1 MEIFP
6 MLDRPPRTAFD
17 RNPFVAPGALVLAD
31 VIRLIEAD
39 GALDPRRRRDLSSAV
54 RGVCRLLERDPVMV
68 PADIRT
74 IRTGLDLE
82 RHPAARVSRK
92 TVQNTVSGVV
102 AALRHVGVVD
112 APQTSKVRLDP
123 LWRALHDRLPDKRF
137 KGGLSRFCRFCS
149 SCGIDPKD
157 VSDDT
162 VTSFMVAVETGTM
175 LRKPRELHRR
185 VTRLWN
191 EASDA
196 VPGWPR
202 QRLTEPDY
210 REPPFHVPWDELP
223 AGLRADIDSYLEWK
237 GGGRFLADDG
247 PRHTCKPSTLRLNR
261 RQLHGA
267 ASMALRAG
275 TPPTELSSLADL
287 ASPRTVKAILSGY
300 HARNDG
306 KVTTYMIDLAE
317 FLVSVARGW
326 VEADAVTLETLR
338 GYRRRLGSPPGGM
351 TEKNKALIRK
361 FDDRER
367 VARLLHA
374 PARLM
379 EEAARASVESRR
391 GALLAQQAV
400 ALGILIMAPMRI
412 GTLLALR
419 LDQHVT
425 LPGGAGSCI
434 VLEVPGSAVK
444 NEVLLHHPLPQ
455 ATTRMLEEYI
465 RRYRPVLVAPDCPW
479 LFPGRDS
486 AAKSYATL
494 QSQLKSQIKRLVG
507 IHMTPHQ
514 FRHLAAKLYLDR
526 KPGQYEV
533 VRRLLGHKTIKT
545 TIAFYAEFSTERAS
559 RLFDDVVEQLQE
571 ELPDPSRPRPR
582 KGR

>member
-1 MEIFP
+1 
-6 MLDRPPRTAFD
+6 MLDQPPRTAFD

-39 GALDPRRRRDLSSAV
+39 AALDARRRHDLCSAV
-54 RGVCRLLERDPVMV
+54 RGVCRLLDRDPAMV
-68 PADIRT
+68 PADLRT
-74 IRTGLDLE
+74 IRTGLGLG
-82 RHPAARVSRK
+82 RRSHAGVSKK
-92 TVQNTVSGVV
+92 TVQNTLSGAV

-123 LWRALHDRLPDKRF
+123 VWRTLYDRLPDQRLKS
-137 KGGLSRFCRFCS
+137 GLSRFCRFCS
-149 SCGIDPKD
+149 FCGVDPTD
-157 VSDDT
+157 VSDAT
-162 VTSFMVAVETGTM
+162 VASFMVAVETGT
-175 LRKPRELHRR
+175 LARKPRDLHRR
-185 VTRLWN
+185 VTRVWN

-210 REPPFHVPWDELP
+210 REPPFHPPWDALP
-223 AGLRADIDSYLEWK
+223 AGLRAGIDSYLEWK

-247 PRHTCKPSTLRLNR
+247 PRHACKPSTLRLNR
-261 RQLHGA
+261 RQIHGA

-275 TPPTELSSLADL
+275 IAPEQLTSLADL
-287 ASPRTVKAILSGY
+287 TSPQTVKAILSAY
-300 HARNDG
+300 HAKNDG

-317 FLVSVARGW
+317 LLVSVARGW
-326 VEADAVTLETLR
+326 VEADATTLDVLR
-338 GYRRRLGSPPGGM
+338 GYVRRLGLPPSGM
-351 TEKNKALIRK
+351 TEKNKALIRA

-367 VARLLHA
+367 LARLLHA

-379 EEAARASVESRR
+379 TEAARAPAGSSR

-419 LDQHVT
+419 LDRHVT
-425 LPGGAGSCI
+425 RPGGAGSCI
-434 VLEVPGSAVK
+434 VLEVPGRVVK
-444 NEVLLHHPLPQ
+444 NEVPLHHPLPE
-455 ATTRMLEEYI
+455 ATTRMLEKYI
-465 RRYRPVLVAPDCPW
+465 RRHRPALAAPDCPW
-479 LFPGRDS
+479 LFPGRGGT
-486 AAKSYATL
+486 AKNHSTL
-494 QSQLKSQIKRLVG
+494 RSQLQGQINRLVG

-526 KPGQYEV
+526 NPGQYEV

-545 TIAFYAEFSTERAS
+545 TLAFYAEFSTARAS
-559 RLFDDVVEQLQE
+559 RLFDDVVEQLQK
-571 ELPDPSRPRPR
+571 ELPGPRPGRR